1 MRKQIAEC
9 GAEWAPLAKSW
20 IRESVRVQWSKGP
33 PAPFH
38 HGTSRFTPPQ
48 QDWLAEELQRCLG
61 TGAWRYTNRA
71 THVSRAFIVEH
82 SKKLRLV
89 FNLRHINDNCR
100 KYSVRYEPLS
110 AMRRDSAKDDW
121 MWSIDLT
128 DAYHHMGLHE
138 DDVHYFTFVV
148 EIHGVVQSGYTSY
161 TSVTPVTPVLG
172 VTLSV

>member
-1 MRKQIAEC
+1 
-9 GAEWAPLAKSW
+9 
-20 IRESVRVQWSKGP
+20 
-33 PAPFH
+33 
-38 HGTSRFTPPQ
+38 
-48 QDWLAEELQRCLG
+48 
-61 TGAWRYTNRA
+61 
-71 THVSRAFIVEH
+71 
-82 SKKLRLV
+82 
-89 FNLRHINDNCR
+89 
-100 KYSVRYEPLS
+100 
-110 AMRRDSAKDDW
+110 